1 MGPTAVR
8 TCAFCTG
15 TLVEQPRLVPLLEHL
30 ARSLRGRV
38 DFDVEP
44 DAMPDN
50 GERLPCPSCGKTM
63 DAFGYMGTNKVI
75 VDRCGEEGLIWA
87 DPGELGGMAVLYART
102 NLRVKRIH
110 GLEKDQRVTQHIRT
124 AALHQAQIERDRE
137 PPGRYDGRA
146 KQWSYLMRRLFGG
159 YEDE

>member
-110 GLEKDQRVTQHIRT
+110 GLDIGEQEAEHILTSLGVDDSITSTRSP
-124 AALHQAQIERDRE
+124 AFKELV
-137 PPGRYDGRA
+137 
-146 KQWSYLMRRLFGG
+146 
-159 YEDE
+159 EDLIAGW